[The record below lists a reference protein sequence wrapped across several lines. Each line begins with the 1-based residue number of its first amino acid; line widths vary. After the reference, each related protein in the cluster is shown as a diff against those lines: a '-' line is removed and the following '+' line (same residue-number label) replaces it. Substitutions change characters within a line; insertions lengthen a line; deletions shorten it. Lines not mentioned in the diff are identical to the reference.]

1 MNEKIIATK
10 KLTAAIIAQ
19 AVADW
24 RKLEQLNACNQK
36 YNSLR
41 RFFKSEWA
49 EWLCAE
55 LGVEAKDILNLL
67 EKERKSLANKKE
79 VS

>member
-1 MNEKIIATK
+1 MTEMIKRTK
-10 KLTAAIIAQ
+10 TLAAAIIAQ

-24 RKLEQLNACNQK
+24 RALEKANAYTQK

-41 RFFKSEWA
+41 RFFKSEWC

-55 LGVEAKDILNLL
+55 LGIEAKDILNLL
-67 EKERKSLANKKE
+67 EAERKSRADEKE
-79 VS
+79 AV

>member
-1 MNEKIIATK
+1 MNEQIIATK

-24 RKLEQLNACNQK
+24 RKLEQTNAYNQK

-49 EWLCAE
+49 EWLCSE
-55 LGVEAKDILNLL
+55 LGIEAKDILSRL
-67 EKERKSLANKKE
+67 EAERRHR
-79 VS
+79 

>member
-1 MNEKIIATK
+1 MNEQIFATK

-19 AVADW
+19 AVTDW
-24 RKLEQLNACNQK
+24 RKLEQDDAHNQK

-41 RFFKSEWA
+41 RFFKSEWC

-55 LGVEAKDILNLL
+55 LGIEAKDILSRL
-67 EKERKSLANKKE
+67 EAERKSSADEKE
-79 VS
+79 AV

>member
-1 MNEKIIATK
+1 MNEQIIATK
-10 KLTAAIIAQ
+10 KLTAAIIGQ

-24 RKLEQLNACNQK
+24 RALEKCGAYNQK

-41 RFFKSEWA
+41 RFFKSEWC

-55 LGVEAKDILNLL
+55 LGVEAKDILSRL
-67 EKERKSLANKKE
+67 EAERKSRADEKE
-79 VS
+79 VV

>member
-1 MNEKIIATK
+1 MNEQIIATK

-19 AVADW
+19 AISDW
-24 RKLEQLNACNQK
+24 RKLEQDDAYNQK

-41 RFFKSEWA
+41 RFFKSEWC

-55 LGVEAKDILNLL
+55 LGIEAKDILSRL
-67 EKERKSLANKKE
+67 EAERKSRADEKE
-79 VS
+79 VV

>member
-1 MNEKIIATK
+1 MTEQINSTK
-10 KLTAAIIAQ
+10 KLVYAIIAQ
-19 AVADW
+19 AISDW
-24 RKLEQLNACNQK
+24 RKLEKAEAYTQK

-55 LGVEAKDILNLL
+55 LGVEAKDILSRL
-67 EKERKSLANKKE
+67 EAERKSRADEKE
-79 VS
+79 AV

>member
-19 AVADW
+19 AVTDW
-24 RKLEQLNACNQK
+24 RKLEQDDAYNQK

-41 RFFKSEWA
+41 RFFKSEWC

-55 LGVEAKDILNLL
+55 LDIEAKDILSRL
-67 EKERKSLANKKE
+67 EAERKSRADEKE
-79 VS
+79 AV

>member
-1 MNEKIIATK
+1 MTEQIKSTK
-10 KLTAAIIAQ
+10 TLVYAIIAQ
-19 AVADW
+19 AISDW
-24 RKLEQLNACNQK
+24 RKLEQANAYTQK
-36 YNSLR
+36 YNGLR

-49 EWLCAE
+49 EWLCSE

-67 EKERKSLANKKE
+67 EKERKSLADKKE